1 MASTTEIRH
10 DELRDATDA
19 ELTAWATAGSQA
31 AHGGTKAFG
40 ELVRR
45 HQGKIRSLLL
55 RLTRGNRTL
64 CEDLTQETFLR
75 AYRGL
80 ASFEGRARFTT
91 WLHRIAY
98 FVYLNHRNRV
108 RQPAALPEEFELTQA
123 APEDELSPAR
133 SDLRRDLGVLVS
145 GLPAGYREVVVMHFV
160 RHVPYRDIAEA
171 LDMPLGTVKTQLH
184 RAKLMMREQLQS
196 LGDAPGRLAVAA

>member
-1 MASTTEIRH
+1 MATTTANTR
-10 DELRDATDA
+10 DELRAAADA
-19 ELTAWATAGSQA
+19 ELTKRALAGDARRA
-31 AHGGTKAFG
+31 AEAFG

-45 HQGKIRSLLL
+45 HQSKIRALLL

-64 CEDLTQETFLR
+64 CDDLTQETFLR
-75 AYRGL
+75 AFRGL
-80 ASFEGRARFTT
+80 RSFEGRARFTT

-108 RQPAALPEEFELTQA
+108 RQPAALPEEFEHTA
-123 APEDELSPAR
+123 PAPEDDCSQAR
-133 SDLRRDLGVLVS
+133 ADLRRDLGVLVA
-145 GLPAGYREVVVMHFV
+145 GLPVGYREVIVMHFV

-184 RAKLMMREQLQS
+184 RAKLMMREQLQAV
-196 LGDAPGRLAVAA
+196 GDAPARLAAAA